1 MTDTPETS
9 TSRRILISNAGPS
22 ANPQPEAH
30 SDAPRKDADTQTL
43 EELARQNV
51 APFLAKHQPR
61 QYAPLRSQVSNPAE
75 QRLVNTS
82 YCYRHQPDSKCGRRQ
97 ADEQSMSQ
105 LQSELNGLPH
115 EDQKGISHVWSLF
128 SAAPAKQRT
137 LMLQG
142 ILAQCCFPQLSYI
155 SASVRE
161 LIRIDFLAAL
171 PPELSFKILRYLDT
185 ASLCRAAQVSPR
197 WKALADDDVVWHRM
211 CEQHIRR
218 KCNKCGWG
226 LPLLDRKRLRE
237 AKREI
242 ELRATNWGNNDP
254 SVAPADTAAAESCL
268 TVPAAS
274 APAAS
279 NGKRKV
285 EAEEEEDV
293 ALVKR
298 HCTTPPQDSEEYEGY
313 FKRRYRPWKDVY
325 RDRFVVGMN
334 WKHKRCSVKVFK
346 GHRDSVMCLQFED
359 NILMSGSYDA
369 TVKIWDTDTGE
380 ELRTLKGHTAGVR
393 CLQFDDTKLITGSL
407 DRSIRIWNWRTGEC
421 ISKYNGHAEAVIAL
435 HFDSTLLASASVD
448 HTVKIWNF
456 KDKSTFVLPHP
467 SGVNAVKIDSASQT
481 VLTACDDGA
490 ARLWDLKTKACL
502 RVFHNHIGS
511 VQQVVALPREI
522 ELENHLA
529 DCEND
534 HVSTSSQHGDSLLS
548 ALSPTLE
555 HKSLS
560 LQPSS
565 FGSSFDQG
573 VGQENRIEPPRY
585 IITSGLDATIRL
597 WETSTGRCLRTF
609 FGHLEGIWGLSAD
622 TLRIASGGMDRMVKI
637 WDPRIPTCQDTYE
650 GHSAAVNCIGLSDSR
665 FITGGDDYQVRM
677 YDFRA

>member
-1 MTDTPETS
+1 MTDK
-9 TSRRILISNAGPS
+9 AGSPFAHDGVVA
-22 ANPQPEAH
+22 ANVEVGANAH
-30 SDAPRKDADTQTL
+30 SNGSLPRQDSRLPEQTL
-43 EELARQNV
+43 EELARKNV
-51 APFLAKHQPR
+51 APFLEKYQPR
-61 QYAPLRSQVSNPAE
+61 QYAPLRSQISSSSE
-75 QRLVNTS
+75 QRPVNAS
-82 YCYRHQPDSKCGRRQ
+82 YCYRHQPDTKCGRRQ
-97 ADEQSMSQ
+97 ADEQSMTQ
-105 LQSELNGLPH
+105 LQSELNILPQS
-115 EDQKGISHVWSLF
+115 DQQGIAHVWSLF

-197 WKALADDDVVWHRM
+197 WRALADDDVVWHRM

-242 ELRATNWGNNDP
+242 ELRATNWGNNE
-254 SVAPADTAAAESCL
+254 PAVGSSEATIVEPCS
-268 TVPAAS
+268 TVEPAA
-274 APAAS
+274 
-279 NGKRKV
+279 NNKRKV
-285 EAEEEEDV
+285 ECDDNSFVLTKRHRASPQSIEED
-293 ALVKR
+293 
-298 HCTTPPQDSEEYEGY
+298 EGY
-313 FKRRYRPWKDVY
+313 FKTRYRPWKEVY

-359 NILMSGSYDA
+359 NILMTGSYDA
-369 TVKIWDTDTGE
+369 TVKIWDTETGE
-380 ELRTLKGHTAGVR
+380 ELRTLKGHQAGVR

-407 DRSIRIWNWRTGEC
+407 DRSIRVWNWRTGEC
-421 ISKYNGHAEAVIAL
+421 ISKYNGHTEAVIAL
-435 HFDSTLLASASVD
+435 HFDCTLLASASVD
-448 HTVKIWNF
+448 RTVKIWNF

-467 SGVNAVKIDSASQT
+467 QGVNAVKIDSISRT

-490 ARLWDLKTKACL
+490 ARLWDLDTKTCI
-502 RVFHNHIGS
+502 RVFHNHIGA
-511 VQQVVALPREI
+511 VQQVVPLPREI

-534 HVSTSSQHGDSLLS
+534 HVSTSSQIQDNIPST
-548 ALSPTLE
+548 LSPLLE
-555 HKSLS
+555 AKSLS
-560 LQPSS
+560 LQPSA
-565 FGSSFDQG
+565 FGPSFDEDKG
-573 VGQENRIEPPRY
+573 RMEPPRY
-585 IITSGLDATIRL
+585 IMTSGVDATIRL

-622 TLRIASGGMDRMVKI
+622 TLRIASAGMDRMVKI
-637 WDPRIPTCQDTYE
+637 WDPRVPTCQDTYE

>member
-1 MTDTPETS
+1 MANAPEPSSTQRSLVIANSGVSANADSNRSLQRRDPDS
-9 TSRRILISNAGPS
+9 TS
-22 ANPQPEAH
+22 
-30 SDAPRKDADTQTL
+30 QTL

-51 APFLAKHQPR
+51 APFLEKYQPR
-61 QYAPLRSQVSNPAE
+61 QYAPFRSQVSNRSE
-75 QRLVNTS
+75 QNLVNAS

-97 ADEQSMSQ
+97 ADEQSMTQ
-105 LQSELNGLPH
+105 LQSELNLLPQS
-115 EDQKGISHVWSLF
+115 DQQGIAHVWSLF

-142 ILAQCCFPQLSYI
+142 ILAQSCFPQLSYI

-161 LIRIDFLAAL
+161 LIRIDFLGAL

-197 WKALADDDVVWHRM
+197 WRALADDDVVWHRM

-242 ELRATNWGNNDP
+242 ELRATNWGNNKPDVG
-254 SVAPADTAAAESCL
+254 STEAAMVESCS
-268 TVPAAS
+268 TVEPAAS
-274 APAAS
+274 
-279 NGKRKV
+279 GKRKL
-285 EAEEEEDV
+285 ESDDQAS
-293 ALVKR
+293 ALAKR
-298 HCTTPPQDSEEYEGY
+298 HCASPPQSPEEDERVTSKLVTVRG
-313 FKRRYRPWKDVY
+313 RRFTGIDLLS
-325 RDRFVVGMN
+325 
-334 WKHKRCSVKVFK
+334 HKRCSVKVFK

-359 NILMSGSYDA
+359 NILMTGSYDA

-380 ELRTLKGHTAGVR
+380 ELRTLKGHVAGVR

-407 DRSIRIWNWRTGEC
+407 DRSIRVWNWRTGEC

-448 HTVKIWNF
+448 RTVKIWNF
-456 KDKSTFVLPHP
+456 KDK
-467 SGVNAVKIDSASQT
+467 GVNAVKIDSVSRT

-490 ARLWDLKTKACL
+490 ARLWDLDTKTCI
-502 RVFHNHIGS
+502 RVFHNHIGA
-511 VQQVVALPREI
+511 VQQVIALPREI

-534 HVSTSSQHGDSLLS
+534 HVSTSSQNGDNIMST
-548 ALSPTLE
+548 LSPLLE
-555 HKSLS
+555 AKSLS
-560 LQPSS
+560 LQNSP
-565 FGSSFDQG
+565 FGSSFDQDQG
-573 VGQENRIEPPRY
+573 RIEPPRY
-585 IITSGLDATIRL
+585 ILTSGVDTTIRL

-609 FGHLEGIWGLSAD
+609 FGHLEGIWALSAD

-637 WDPRIPTCQDTYE
+637 WDPRVPTGQDTYE

>member
-1 MTDTPETS
+1 MSDIPENRFAQQTLTPAATV
-9 TSRRILISNAGPS
+9 GPS
-22 ANPQPEAH
+22 VNADSNRSP
-30 SDAPRKDADTQTL
+30 PRKGSDTETL
-43 EELARQNV
+43 EERARQNV
-51 APFLAKHQPR
+51 ASFLTKYQPR
-61 QYAPLRSQVSNPAE
+61 QYAPLRSQINTAAE
-75 QRLVNTS
+75 HRPVNAS
-82 YCYRHQPDSKCGRRQ
+82 YCYRHQPDSKCRRQ
-97 ADEQSMSQ
+97 ADEQSMTR
-105 LQSELNGLPH
+105 LQSDLDTLPQS
-115 EDQKGISHVWSLF
+115 DQQGIAHVWSLF

-185 ASLCRAAQVSPR
+185 ASLCRAAQVSHR
-197 WKALADDDVVWHRM
+197 WRALADDDVVWHRM

-242 ELRATNWGNNDP
+242 ELRATNWGHNQ
-254 SVAPADTAAAESCL
+254 PAGGSTENAINESCS
-268 TVPAAS
+268 TVE
-274 APAAS
+274 APVG
-279 NGKRKV
+279 GKRKI
-285 EAEEEEDV
+285 ESDDQST
-293 ALVKR
+293 ALAKR
-298 HCTTPPQDSEEYEGY
+298 HCASPAQALEEDESY
-313 FKRRYRPWKDVY
+313 FKTRYRPWKDVY

-359 NILMSGSYDA
+359 NILMTGSYDA
-369 TVKIWDTDTGE
+369 TIKIWDTDTGE
-380 ELRTLKGHTAGVR
+380 ELRTLRGHTAGVR

-407 DRSIRIWNWRTGEC
+407 DRSIRVWNWRTGEC
-421 ISKYNGHAEAVIAL
+421 ISKYNGHTEAVIAL
-435 HFDSTLLASASVD
+435 HFDCTLLASASVD
-448 HTVKIWNF
+448 RTVKIWNF

-467 SGVNAVKIDSASQT
+467 EGVNAVKIDTPSRT

-490 ARLWDLKTKACL
+490 ARLWDLDTKTCIRL
-502 RVFHNHIGS
+502 FHNHIGA
-511 VQQVVALPREI
+511 VQQVIALPREI
-522 ELENHLA
+522 ELESHLA

-534 HVSTSSQHGDSLLS
+534 HVSTSSQNGD
-548 ALSPTLE
+548 AVNILSPILE
-555 HKSLS
+555 AKSLS
-560 LQPSS
+560 IQPSS
-565 FGSSFDQG
+565 FGSSFDQ
-573 VGQENRIEPPRY
+573 EESRLEPPRY
-585 IITSGLDATIRL
+585 IITSGVDATIRL

-609 FGHLEGIWGLSAD
+609 FGHLEGIWALSAD

-637 WDPRIPTCQDTYE
+637 WDPRVPTCQDTFE

-677 YDFRA
+677 YDFRAS

>member
-1 MTDTPETS
+1 MTDTTDKS
-9 TSRRILISNAGPS
+9 AIRQSLFVGNAGPS
-22 ANPQPEAH
+22 ANADPNRSNH
-30 SDAPRKDADTQTL
+30 KDAKIQTITD
-43 EELARQNV
+43 LARQNV
-51 APFLAKHQPR
+51 APFLAKYQPR
-61 QYAPLRSQVSNPAE
+61 KYAPLRSQVSNPAE
-75 QRLVNTS
+75 QRLVNAS
-82 YCYRHQPDSKCGRRQ
+82 YCYRHQPDSKCGKRQ
-97 ADEQSMSQ
+97 ADEQSMTQ
-105 LQSELNGLPH
+105 LQSELNGLPQD
-115 EDQKGISHVWSLF
+115 DQQGIAHVWSLF

-171 PPELSFKILRYLDT
+171 PPELSFKILQYLDT

-197 WKALADDDVVWHRM
+197 WRALADDDVVWHRM

-242 ELRATNWGNNDP
+242 ELRATNWGNNEP
-254 SVAPADTAAAESCL
+254 AVAPAEAAVTEPC
-268 TVPAAS
+268 S
-274 APAAS
+274 AVDPDA
-279 NGKRKV
+279 NGKRKLDT
-285 EAEEEEDV
+285 EEENLT
-293 ALVKR
+293 LVKR
-298 HCTTPPQDSEEYEGY
+298 HCASLPQSPEEDESY
-313 FKRRYRPWKDVY
+313 FKTRYRPWKEVY

-334 WKHKRCSVKVFK
+334 WKHKRCSVKLFK

-359 NILMSGSYDA
+359 NILMTGSYDA

-380 ELRTLKGHTAGVR
+380 ELRTLKGHTSGVR

-407 DRSIRIWNWRTGEC
+407 DRSIRVWNWRTGEC
-421 ISKYNGHAEAVIAL
+421 LSKYNGHTESVIAL

-456 KDKSTFVLPHP
+456 KDKSTFILPHP
-467 SGVNAVKIDSASQT
+467 EGVNAVKIDTASRT

-490 ARLWDLKTKACL
+490 ARLWDLDTKTCI

-534 HVSTSSQHGDSLLS
+534 HVSTASQNGDLLS
-548 ALSPTLE
+548 SLSPVLE

-573 VGQENRIEPPRY
+573 EDRVEPPRY
-585 IITSGLDATIRL
+585 IITSGVDATIRL

-609 FGHLEGIWGLSAD
+609 FGHLEGIWALSAD

-665 FITGGDDYQVRM
+665 FITGGDDYHVRM

>member
-1 MTDTPETS
+1 MSETPERTTVYQS
-9 TSRRILISNAGPS
+9 LVVSNAGAS
-22 ANPQPEAH
+22 AN
-30 SDAPRKDADTQTL
+30 SDPNRSLPRNDTEVPTQTL
-43 EELARQNV
+43 EELARQNM
-51 APFLAKHQPR
+51 APFLAKYQPR
-61 QYAPLRSQVSNPAE
+61 QYAPLRSQVSTPSE
-75 QRLVNTS
+75 QRLVNAS
-82 YCYRHQPDSKCGRRQ
+82 YCYRHKPDSKCGRRQ
-97 ADEQSMSQ
+97 ADEQSMTQ
-105 LQSELNGLPH
+105 LQSELNLLPQS
-115 EDQKGISHVWSLF
+115 DQQGIAHVWSLF

-197 WKALADDDVVWHRM
+197 WRALADDDVVWHRM

-242 ELRATNWGNNDP
+242 ELRATTWGNTE
-254 SVAPADTAAAESCL
+254 PAVRPTETTVVESCS
-268 TVPAAS
+268 AAKPS
-274 APAAS
+274 AS
-279 NGKRKV
+279 GKRKMPS
-285 EAEEEEDV
+285 EDETS
-293 ALVKR
+293 ALAKR
-298 HCTTPPQDSEEYEGY
+298 HCASPPQSPEEDESY
-313 FKRRYRPWKDVY
+313 FKTRYRPWKDVY

-334 WKHKRCSVKVFK
+334 WKHKRCSIKVFK

-359 NILMSGSYDA
+359 NILMTGSYDA

-380 ELRTLKGHTAGVR
+380 ELRTLKGHAAGVR

-407 DRSIRIWNWRTGEC
+407 DRSIRVWNWRTGEC
-421 ISKYNGHAEAVIAL
+421 ISKFNGHAEAVIAL
-435 HFDSTLLASASVD
+435 HFDCTLLASASVD
-448 HTVKIWNF
+448 CTVKIWNF

-467 SGVNAVKIDSASQT
+467 QGVNAVKIDSISRT

-490 ARLWDLKTKACL
+490 ARLWDLDTKTCI
-502 RVFHNHIGS
+502 RVFHNHIGA

-534 HVSTSSQHGDSLLS
+534 HVSTASQYGDSILGT
-548 ALSPTLE
+548 LSPILE
-555 HKSLS
+555 TKSLS

-565 FGSSFDQG
+565 FGPSFDQEQG
-573 VGQENRIEPPRY
+573 RMEPPRY
-585 IITSGLDATIRL
+585 IITSGVDATIRL
-597 WETSTGRCLRTF
+597 WDTSTGRCLRTF

-622 TLRIASGGMDRMVKI
+622 TLRIASAGMDRMVKI
-637 WDPRIPTCQDTYE
+637 WDPRVPTCQDTYE

>member
-1 MTDTPETS
+1 MSSTPETQVAHQNLTPS
-9 TSRRILISNAGPS
+9 TPGGPS
-22 ANPQPEAH
+22 AMAVSNRSSPHKDSEA
-30 SDAPRKDADTQTL
+30 QTL
-43 EELARQNV
+43 EERARQNV
-51 APFLAKHQPR
+51 ASFLTKYQPR
-61 QYAPLRSQVSNPAE
+61 QYAPLRSEINAAAE
-75 QRLVNTS
+75 HRPVNAS
-82 YCYRHQPDSKCGRRQ
+82 YCYRHQPDSKCRRQ
-97 ADEQSMSQ
+97 ADEQSMTR
-105 LQSELNGLPH
+105 LQSDLDTLPQS
-115 EDQKGISHVWSLF
+115 DQQGIAHVWSLF

-161 LIRIDFLAAL
+161 LIRIDFLGAL

-185 ASLCRAAQVSPR
+185 ASLCRAAQVSHR
-197 WKALADDDVVWHRM
+197 WRALADDDVVWHRM

-242 ELRATNWGNNDP
+242 ELRATNWGHNQPTGASAEN
-254 SVAPADTAAAESCL
+254 TINESCSSVD
-268 TVPAAS
+268 TPVG
-274 APAAS
+274 
-279 NGKRKV
+279 GKRKI
-285 EAEEEEDV
+285 ELDDQSA
-293 ALVKR
+293 ALTKR
-298 HCTTPPQDSEEYEGY
+298 HCASPGQVLEEDEGY
-313 FKRRYRPWKDVY
+313 FKTRYRPWKDVY

-334 WKHKRCSVKVFK
+334 WKHKRCSIKVFK

-359 NILMSGSYDA
+359 NILMTGSYDA
-369 TVKIWDTDTGE
+369 TVKIWDTETGE
-380 ELRTLKGHTAGVR
+380 ELRTLRGHTAGVR

-407 DRSIRIWNWRTGEC
+407 DRSIRVWNWRTGEC
-421 ISKYNGHAEAVIAL
+421 ISKYNGHTEAVIAL

-448 HTVKIWNF
+448 RTVKIWNF

-467 SGVNAVKIDSASQT
+467 EGVNAVKIDTPSRT

-490 ARLWDLKTKACL
+490 ARLWDLDTKTCIRL
-502 RVFHNHIGS
+502 FHNHIGA
-511 VQQVVALPREI
+511 VQQVIALPREI
-522 ELENHLA
+522 ELESHLA

-534 HVSTSSQHGDSLLS
+534 HVSTSSQNGDAVNLLS
-548 ALSPTLE
+548 PILE
-555 HKSLS
+555 AKSLS
-560 LQPSS
+560 AQPSS
-565 FGSSFDQG
+565 FGSSFDQ
-573 VGQENRIEPPRY
+573 EESRLEPPRY
-585 IITSGLDATIRL
+585 IITSGVDATIRL

-609 FGHLEGIWGLSAD
+609 FGHLEGIWALSAD

-637 WDPRIPTCQDTYE
+637 WDPRVPTCQDTFE

-677 YDFRA
+677 YDFRAS

>member
-1 MTDTPETS
+1 MTDKPGSPYTQQGVVVASAEVGANADSNRPLPRQD
-9 TSRRILISNAGPS
+9 SRLP
-22 ANPQPEAH
+22 
-30 SDAPRKDADTQTL
+30 TQTL

-51 APFLAKHQPR
+51 APFLEKYQPR
-61 QYAPLRSQVSNPAE
+61 QYAPLRSQILSPSE
-75 QRLVNTS
+75 QRPANAS
-82 YCYRHQPDSKCGRRQ
+82 YCYRHQPDKKCGRRQ
-97 ADEQSMSQ
+97 ADEQSMTQ
-105 LQSELNGLPH
+105 LQSELNILPQS
-115 EDQKGISHVWSLF
+115 DQQGIAHVWSLF

-197 WKALADDDVVWHRM
+197 WRALADDDVVWHRM

-242 ELRATNWGNNDP
+242 ELRATNWGNNE
-254 SVAPADTAAAESCL
+254 PAVGSSEATIVESCS
-268 TVPAAS
+268 TVEPAA
-274 APAAS
+274 
-279 NGKRKV
+279 NNKRKMGSDDK
-285 EAEEEEDV
+285 AF
-293 ALVKR
+293 ALAKR
-298 HCTTPPQDSEEYEGY
+298 HCTSPQSPEDDEGY
-313 FKRRYRPWKDVY
+313 FKTRYRPWKEVY

-359 NILMSGSYDA
+359 NILMTGSYDA

-380 ELRTLKGHTAGVR
+380 ELRTLKGHQAGVR

-407 DRSIRIWNWRTGEC
+407 DRSIRVWNWRTGEC

-435 HFDSTLLASASVD
+435 HFDCTLLASASVD
-448 HTVKIWNF
+448 RTVKIWNF

-467 SGVNAVKIDSASQT
+467 QGVNAVKIDSISRT

-490 ARLWDLKTKACL
+490 ARLWDLDTKTCI
-502 RVFHNHIGS
+502 RVFHNHIGA
-511 VQQVVALPREI
+511 VQQVVPLPREI

-534 HVSTSSQHGDSLLS
+534 HVSTSSQNGDNILS
-548 ALSPTLE
+548 TLSPLLE
-555 HKSLS
+555 AKSLS
-560 LQPSS
+560 LQPSA
-565 FGSSFDQG
+565 FGPSFDEDEG
-573 VGQENRIEPPRY
+573 RMEPPRY
-585 IITSGLDATIRL
+585 IITSGVDATIRL

-622 TLRIASGGMDRMVKI
+622 TLRIASAGMDRMVKI
-637 WDPRIPTCQDTYE
+637 WDPRVPTCQDTYE